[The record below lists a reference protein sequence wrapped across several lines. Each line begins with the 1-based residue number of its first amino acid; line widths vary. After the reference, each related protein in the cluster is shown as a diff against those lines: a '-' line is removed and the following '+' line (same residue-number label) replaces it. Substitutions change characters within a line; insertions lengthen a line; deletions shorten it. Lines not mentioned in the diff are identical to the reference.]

1 MVKFVPA
8 ADVHQFGQ
16 LVHAVT
22 GQSAAQAGKRAR
34 TEAAKSRIPK
44 RKRHAG
50 DAAPG
55 DAANPAREPVDAPAQ
70 SGCQR
75 IPSIAFANLVP
86 AIPRTADGQHGRA
99 TDREVSGTAVYMP
112 EGG

>member
-44 RKRHAG
+44 RNRHAG

-70 SGCQR
+70 SGCQP
-75 IPSIAFANLVP
+75 IGAMAWENQDGKGTGLT
-86 AIPRTADGQHGRA
+86 PRTKGESLLR
-99 TDREVSGTAVYMP
+99 SLP
-112 EGG
+112 